1 MKRVLS
7 ISMLVV
13 FLAGLA
19 FATMAIAGEEETDA
33 AKIAASS
40 WVKLIDTDKYSESWD
55 QAAQLFKEHV
65 TKEQWQNAL
74 SQVRSPL
81 GKLESRTLK
90 SVYYTKTLPGVP
102 DGDYVVIQYDTA
114 FERKKSSVETVTPM
128 KEKDGRWRVSGYFI
142 K

>member
-13 FLAGLA
+13 PLAGLA

-74 SQVRSPL
+74 NQVRSPL

-114 FERKKSSVETVTPM
+114 FERKKLSVETVTPM